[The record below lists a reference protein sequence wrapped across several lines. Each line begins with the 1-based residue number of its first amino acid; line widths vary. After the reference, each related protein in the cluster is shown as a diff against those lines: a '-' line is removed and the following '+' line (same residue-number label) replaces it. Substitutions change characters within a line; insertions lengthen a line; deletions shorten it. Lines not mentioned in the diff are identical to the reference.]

1 MQLSE
6 LIKLGVD
13 TLKEKNIKTHQID
26 SEIILANL
34 FDESREKL
42 LISEDKVVSKDKIK
56 YFKEMLQRRA
66 RKSEPIAY
74 ILNKK
79 EFWNSKL
86 FVNSDVLIPRP
97 ETELLIDKLVS
108 LYKNKNP
115 YILDIGTGSGCII
128 ISLLE
133 ELKESKGTAIDISI
147 KALEI
152 AKKNSKKNNTFRRI
166 KFEKKSVE
174 SYFNK
179 KFDVIVSNPP
189 YIPSYYLKNL
199 MDDVKLFEPKIA
211 LDGGNDGLDVIRKVI
226 YKSKRILKTK
236 GMLALEIG
244 NGQYNKVSQILKNN
258 NFREK
263 FLVRDYQ
270 KNIRSILSVLDENY

>member
-6 LIKLGVD
+6 LIKLGVE

-115 YILDIGTGSGCII
+115 NILDIGTGSGCII

-152 AKKNSKKNNTFRRI
+152 AKKNAKKNNTFRRI

-226 YKSKRILKTK
+226 YKSNRILKTK

-270 KNIRSILSVLDENY
+270 KNIRSILSTLDENY

>member
-244 NGQYNKVSQILKNN
+244 NGQYNKVSQILKLNK
-258 NFREK
+258 FRVK
-263 FLVRDYQ
+263 FITNDY
-270 KNIRSILSVLDENY
+270 KDNIRCIFSVLNHY